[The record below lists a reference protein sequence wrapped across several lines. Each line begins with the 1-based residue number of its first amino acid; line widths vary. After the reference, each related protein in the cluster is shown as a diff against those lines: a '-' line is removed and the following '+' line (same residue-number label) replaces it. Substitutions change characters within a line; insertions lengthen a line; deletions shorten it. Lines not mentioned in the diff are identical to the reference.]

1 VGGFLV
7 RAGIWRGRWVELYRN
22 RKLPALTRNG
32 VLALLPFGLA
42 FVFFSPGMQCGGSH
56 FHEIP
61 WCSSPL
67 AGAALLAGLVCV
79 ALGIFVAIV
88 APAWS
93 KPAWLQAAE
102 RANWAGITT
111 ETSDRTGYLI
121 GFATIGVLGLGV
133 ALVGP
138 GSLRSWAGPV
148 LIGIG
153 LLGGLLAR
161 PRRDRPS

>member
-1 VGGFLV
+1 MKYCSGPLRTKPTPQPYSHGWGGDIQLSVAAGLFGGLAVVGGFLV

-67 AGAALLAGLVCV
+67 AGAGLLAGLVFV
-79 ALGIFVAIV
+79 ALG
-88 APAWS
+88 
-93 KPAWLQAAE
+93 
-102 RANWAGITT
+102 
-111 ETSDRTGYLI
+111 
-121 GFATIGVLGLGV
+121 
-133 ALVGP
+133 
-138 GSLRSWAGPV
+138 
-148 LIGIG
+148 
-153 LLGGLLAR
+153 
-161 PRRDRPS
+161 